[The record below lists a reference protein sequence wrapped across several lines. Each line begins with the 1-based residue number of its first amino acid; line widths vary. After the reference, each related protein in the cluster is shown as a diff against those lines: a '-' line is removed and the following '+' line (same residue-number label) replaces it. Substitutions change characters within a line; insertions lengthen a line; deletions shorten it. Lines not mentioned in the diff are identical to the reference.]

1 MVFFATFAQ
10 FFATFA
16 VSLVLSDVDQNLNRK
31 VRKEIPQR
39 TREFLGLGRYQV
51 EAYPALGA

>member
-1 MVFFATFAQ
+1 MWGAEGLVMVFFATFAQ

-39 TREFLGLGRYQV
+39 TQRIFGFRTLSG
-51 EAYPALGA
+51 